1 MSIQLAY
8 ALFKK
13 ASSGKLK
20 IDVYVEIENLG
31 FEKHICV
38 KNPRTG
44 AAYCEAVYAG
54 FVGNNQECWQASF
67 EIDDGAIGDGLPF
80 TVEYSIGDTTFVDD
94 NNGNSYLIVP
104 NMPDIIIRSGVLFLI
119 DASVDGILF
128 SGKIGVKK
136 TADICDVKVLYSTE
150 KWQTFHE
157 APAKHAYELPEE
169 YGVSVYKFSVKEKE
183 LKKADALHFYLSCN
197 VGGETFWGNNFSRD
211 YIIRIKQ
218 S

>member
-8 ALFKK
+8 ALFRKVR
-13 ASSGKLK
+13 SGKLK
-20 IDVYVEIENLG
+20 IEVYVEIENLG

-44 AAYCEAVYAG
+44 ASYCEAVYAG

-67 EIDDGAIGDGLPF
+67 EIDGDSLGEGLPF
-80 TVEYSIGDTTFVDD
+80 SVEYSIGGKTFVDD

-104 NMPDIIIRSGVLFLI
+104 DMPEIIIRSGMLFLI
-119 DASVDGILF
+119 DAAVDGASF
-128 SGKIGVKK
+128 SGRIGVKR
-136 TADICDVKVLYSTE
+136 TGEICDVKVLFSTD

-157 APAKHAYELPEE
+157 APARLDRDLPDI
-169 YGVSVYKFSVKEKE
+169 YGVSIYTFSAKLKE
-183 LKKADALHFYLSCN
+183 LKKADALHFYLSCV
-197 VGGETFWGNNFSRD
+197 VGGETYWGNNFSRD

-218 S
+218 